1 MAITSVNIIIKG
13 IIGYLLFVVL
23 TGCSVFHQNILFQSR
38 HEKTYYR
45 ERTKKDIPPIVKLRK
60 EGPQVDSSGNVI
72 VYQYRIQIDDQ
83 ISIRLMN
90 ESVDAGNTAL
100 VDNATT
106 RYSPYKVDANG
117 YIYLPTVGK
126 VYVLNKTILE
136 LRHEI
141 ENKYREFIRDP
152 VIEVTVPSMVAY
164 LFADGTQSVVKL
176 PRERTHLLQVIA
188 SAGGVSATAKAK
200 KVKIIRGNLNNPQI
214 IWVNLTKLE
223 GLGSEDLI
231 VRANDIIYI
240 QPREVQLAVREIQP
254 YLTLFNIITFL
265 ASFYFILGQFGVI
278 R

>member
-1 MAITSVNIIIKG
+1 MAITSVNIIFRSIT
-13 IIGYLLFVVL
+13 GYLLFVTL
-23 TGCSVFHQNILFQSR
+23 TGCNVFHQNILFQSR

-100 VDNATT
+100 MDNATT

-188 SAGGVSATAKAK
+188 TAGGVSATAKAK

-231 VRANDIIYI
+231 VHANDIIYI
-240 QPREVQLAVREIQP
+240 EPREVQLALREIQP
-254 YLTLFNIITFL
+254 YLSLFNIITFL
-265 ASFYFILGQFGVI
+265 ASFYFILGQFGVF